1 MEYRF
6 VYLGKTYRVTIE
18 SDEQSWLVT
27 IADKEPS
34 RVEVINSIPNCLS
47 FIMGNKTINAY
58 TIESGGKKYIFV
70 NGESFAFEVDKGRA
84 RGTPGVAAA
93 KGGENVVTSPMPG
106 SLVKVLVSSGDNV
119 EVGQTLAIVEAM
131 KMENELKS
139 PIKGVVK
146 QVNFEEGNQIDA
158 LQPIVEL
165 TPIYPE

>member
-6 VYLGKTYRVTIE
+6 IYLDKTYKVNIE
-18 SDEQSWLVT
+18 SDEQSWLVA
-27 IADKEPS
+27 IGNKEPS
-34 RVEVINSIPNCLS
+34 MVEVIHSIPNCLS
-47 FIMGNKTINAY
+47 FIMAGRTTTVY
-58 TIESGGKKYIFV
+58 LIESDDKKHIFV
-70 NGESFAFEVDKGRA
+70 NGESFAFDLDKGRA
-84 RGTPGVAAA
+84 RGTPGVVF
-93 KGGENVVTSPMPG
+93 KGGENVVNSPMPG

-158 LQPIVEL
+158 LQPIIEL
-165 TPIYPE
+165 TPG